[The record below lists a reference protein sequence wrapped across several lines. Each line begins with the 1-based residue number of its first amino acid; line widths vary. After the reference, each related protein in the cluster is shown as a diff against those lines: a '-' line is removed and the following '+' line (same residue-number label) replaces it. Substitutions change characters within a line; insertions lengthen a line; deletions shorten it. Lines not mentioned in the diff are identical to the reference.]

1 MIEAWTRVA
10 VDLTERKERMEEIRL
25 RAKKVERQTV
35 LTWRSI
41 VRQESRVTPRYFTEG
56 RKGTEVPLTDIA
68 TEGIWR
74 RRLLEP
80 EIIASVFSGLSF
92 NLFEFIHNRTSEI
105 HD

>member
-1 MIEAWTRVA
+1 M
-10 VDLTERKERMEEIRL
+10 DLIERKERMEDIRR
-25 RAKKVERQTV
+25 RARKVERQT
-35 LTWRSI
+35 LLIWRSM

-92 NLFEFIHNRTSEI
+92 SLLEFILNRMLEI